1 MQLRLGVKV
10 SKRTIQRTCER
21 HGLAGR
27 EGRAGPRSYETIAMR
42 SALAFRRDGR
52 ILVLMIKSSTD
63 VLVVGAGPTGLF
75 LALVLAKL
83 GVRPRVVDAAEGPGT
98 TSRALAVQARTLE
111 IYRQVGLAKE
121 VLDRGLVLSA
131 VNLWRRGELA
141 AHVDLAS
148 AGAGLSPYPFGII
161 FPQDE
166 HEALLVTRLE
176 AEGIAVERRT
186 TIHSIEDNGGTI
198 VAHGKG
204 PDGAPVTFETRY
216 VAGCDGA
223 RSAVRSS
230 IGAGFPG
237 GTYEHLFYVADVTAR
252 GRPMNKELH
261 VLLDNAGFLGIF
273 PLAGEGRARLVG
285 TIRDASAGKTT
296 LTWED
301 ADRAPIERIGLK
313 VDSVAWFSTY
323 HVHHRVADTFRRGNV
338 FLLGDAGHVHSPVGG
353 QGMNTGLGDAMNLAW
368 KLAAVVDR
376 RANADLLD
384 TYEPERIAFARRLV
398 ATTDRVFKAASS
410 DSHFAEWARTQLL
423 PRVLPRAMSTRLGKH
438 LLFEAVSQIGIEYR
452 DSAWAEGRAGAVH
465 AGDRLPWVAP
475 ARVGDADNFTPL
487 ASLDWQ
493 LHVYGA
499 RSSDLASTCGAYR
512 IALHAF
518 PFDAAAKDA
527 SLEDGAVYL
536 VRPDGYLGGVFTGA
550 NAREAL
556 SHYLDAHGVHGMF
569 ASNDRSCLRTR

>member
-1 MQLRLGVKV
+1 MENA
-10 SKRTIQRTCER
+10 TE
-21 HGLAGR
+21 
-27 EGRAGPRSYETIAMR
+27 
-42 SALAFRRDGR
+42 
-52 ILVLMIKSSTD
+52 

-83 GVRPRVVDAAEGPGT
+83 GIRPRVVDAADGPGT

-111 IYRQVGLAKE
+111 IYRQVDLAQG
-121 VLDRGLVLSA
+121 VLDRGLVLGA

-141 AHVDLAS
+141 AHVDLTD
-148 AGAGLSPYPFGII
+148 AGAGLSPYPFATI

-166 HEALLVTRLE
+166 HEALLVARLE

-186 TIHSIEDNGGTI
+186 TIDSIEDNGETI
-198 VAHGKG
+198 VARGHRH
-204 PDGAPVTFETRY
+204 DGAPVTFETRY

-230 IGAGFPG
+230 IGAAFPG

-261 VLLDNAGFLGIF
+261 ILLDDAGFLGIF

-285 TIRDASAGKTT
+285 TILQASAGNET

-301 ADRAPIERIGLK
+301 VDRGPVERIGLV
-313 VDSVAWFSTY
+313 VDRVEWMSTY

-368 KLAAVVDR
+368 KLAAVIDR

-384 TYEPERIAFARRLV
+384 TYEPERIPFARRLV

-410 DSHFAEWARTQLL
+410 DGAVAQWARTQLL
-423 PRVLPRAMSTRLGKH
+423 PRVLPAAMTTRLGKH
-438 LLFEAVSQIGIEYR
+438 LLFETVSQIGIEYR
-452 DSAWAEGRAGAVH
+452 NSAWSEGRAGTVH

-475 ARVGDADNFTPL
+475 VRTGDADNFTPL
-487 ASLDWQ
+487 TSLDWQ
-493 LHVYGA
+493 AHVYGA
-499 RSSDLASTCGAYR
+499 PPPDLASACEARR
-512 IALHAF
+512 IALHVF
-518 PFDAAAKDA
+518 PFGSPARAA
-527 SLEDGAVYL
+527 SLEGGAVYL
-536 VRPDGYLGGVFTGA
+536 VRPDGYLGAVFTGA
-550 NAREAL
+550 HVTEGLAR
-556 SHYLDAHGVHGMF
+556 YLDAHGVRG
-569 ASNDRSCLRTR
+569 R